1 MSEVDQLSLD
11 HFLNTKFGGNIPWMA
26 AAPENKEIA
35 FAIKLETIEVVENEV
50 PWRDAKQ
57 GDLQKEG
64 EAMMQDIEMEA
75 VDDGTHLVPFWAADA
90 LVAIIT
96 QQAQRKGWLNL
107 AFKRTTYRDVSK
119 WDGKDKEYNEAHFAE
134 V

>member
-1 MSEVDQLSLD
+1 MIEVDQLSLD
-11 HFLNTKFGGNIPWMA
+11 QFLNTKFGGNIPWMA
-26 AAPENKEIA
+26 AAPENKEIE
-35 FAIKLETIEVVENEV
+35 FALKLETLDVIENEV

-64 EAMMQDIEMEA
+64 EAMMQDIGMED

-90 LVAIIT
+90 LGAFIS
-96 QQAQRKGWLNL
+96 QQPQRKGWLNL
-107 AFKRTTYRDVSK
+107 VFKRTTYRAISK
-119 WDGKDKEYNEAHFAE
+119 WDGKDKEYNEANFAE